1 MSRNAFWPWENPHRG
16 IPPCQAC
23 HGPIGYLW
31 AAPSLAPQNSDY
43 IRHQLDNF
51 ADGTRTNDINL
62 PMRTIAGRLSE
73 DERQAV
79 AEFYG
84 AGLGRFAVGSV
95 SH

>member
-1 MSRNAFWPWENPHRG
+1 L
-16 IPPCQAC
+16 

-31 AAPSLAPQNSDY
+31 AAPSLASQNSDY
-43 IRHQLDNF
+43 IRHQLDDF
-51 ADGTRTNDINL
+51 ATGTRANEINL

-73 DERQAV
+73 EERQAV

-95 SH
+95 SP